1 MRNMRP
7 CVLFLAGLCVLPTSM
22 TAQTKAIQATS
33 ALSKRAWRAAPPAEL
48 EAVLPAR
55 ATVEK
60 ERIETELRTA
70 TGVIDSRG
78 RVFAAVVLITAGYA
92 ANGKYSHYLLAQTPV
107 RIGADIVLPSGAYA
121 VGWTRSPDGLLV
133 HIYNAET
140 GAELGTITAHPA
152 AQPIPIVSIK
162 IWPPRERSVIQIG
175 RFLLPYS
182 LDE

>member
-1 MRNMRP
+1 VRP
-7 CVLFLAGLCVLPTSM
+7 VSCGPVCAANFDDRPNQGDPSHEC
-22 TAQTKAIQATS
+22 
-33 ALSKRAWRAAPPAEL
+33 ALEES
-48 EAVLPAR
+48 VAR
-55 ATVEK
+55 GDA
-60 ERIETELRTA
+60 
-70 TGVIDSRG
+70 G
-78 RVFAAVVLITAGYA
+78 RVGSCVASTSNGRERTYRNRVAHSHRSDRFSRKSVCGSCAYHAGYA